1 MTIEQIDNERIL
13 IALCD
18 DDMKSFSLEFES
30 MTLSDP
36 HVKEMIQRLLKFA
49 SIETGISVKNKRML
63 IEAIPYVNG
72 CLFLITL
79 TQKTRKRKIYKI
91 KNIRP
96 FIIGFIETE
105 DMLRCIS
112 IVYKSDVK
120 HIHSDLYKFGSRYF
134 LIIRPIRGISRRL
147 EAFLYEYGEKI
158 SGGNLTISKLRE
170 YGKILA
176 KDNAIEVVGT
186 ALIKSDMRK

>member
-1 MTIEQIDNERIL
+1 MLDMTIEQIDSNRIL

-49 SIETGISVKNKRML
+49 SNETGISVKNKKML
-63 IEAIPYVNG
+63 IEAIPYING

-79 TQKTRKRKIYKI
+79 SQKTHKRKIYKI
-91 KNIRP
+91 KNPRP
-96 FIIGFIETE
+96 TIIEFIEIE

-112 IVYKSDVK
+112 IVYKTK
-120 HIHSDLYKFGSRYF
+120 IQYIHSDLYKYGSRYF
-134 LIIRPIRGISRRL
+134 LIIKPVRGISHRL

-158 SGGNLTISKLRE
+158 SGGNLTVSKLRE
-170 YGKILA
+170 YGKIIA
-176 KDNAIEVVGT
+176 KDTAIEKIGK
-186 ALIKSDMRK
+186 ALVKK

>member
-1 MTIEQIDNERIL
+1 MTIEQIDNNRIL

-18 DDMKSFSLEFES
+18 EDMKSFSLEFES

-36 HVKEMIQRLLKFA
+36 HVREMMQRLLKFA
-49 SIETGISVKNKRML
+49 SIETGISVKNKKML

-79 TQKTRKRKIYKI
+79 TQKTHKRKIYKI
-91 KNIRP
+91 KNVRP
-96 FIIGFIETE
+96 IIIEFMDVE

-112 IVYKSDVK
+112 IIYKSKVQY
-120 HIHSDLYKFGSRYF
+120 IHSDLYKFSSQYF
-134 LIIRPIRGISRRL
+134 LIIRPNRSISRRL

-170 YGKILA
+170 YGKVIA
-176 KDNAIEVVGT
+176 QNNAIEIIGA
-186 ALIKSDMRK
+186 ALVKKE